1 MQIEIGGWDAGI
13 KFSACHFIP
22 AHDKCSHLHGHI
34 YAINARVEG
43 DPNERG
49 MLWDFIVLKNALR
62 GIADE
67 LDHRVLIPG
76 ESKEM
81 EIDLGDDVKVKMDEK
96 HYVFPLDDVVVMD
109 IKLASA
115 EELAG
120 FILSRLLSLLE
131 IPKNVKAIE
140 IGVDEG
146 KGQGAWV
153 RREFSS
159 KPQSHPTTFKF
170 LSNIYIIG

>member
-22 AHDKCSHLHGHI
+22 AHDKCSRLHGHI
-34 YAINARVEG
+34 YCINAKVEG

-49 MLWDFIVLKNALR
+49 MLWDFIALKNALR
-62 GIADE
+62 SIADE

-76 ESKEM
+76 DSKEM
-81 EIDLGDDVKVKMDEK
+81 EIDIGDDLTVKFENKQYM
-96 HYVFPLDDVVVMD
+96 FPMEDVVVMD

-120 FILSRLLSLLE
+120 FIMGRLLSLLE
-131 IPKNVKAIE
+131 VPDNISAME

-153 RREFSS
+153 RREF
-159 KPQSHPTTFKF
+159 
-170 LSNIYIIG
+170 

>member
-1 MQIEIGGWDAGI
+1 MQIEICGWDAGI

-22 AHDKCSHLHGHI
+22 AHDKCSRLHGHI

-43 DPNERG
+43 NPNERG
-49 MLWDFIVLKNALR
+49 MLWDFIVLKDALR
-62 GIADE
+62 SIADE
-67 LDHRVLIPG
+67 LDHRILIPG
-76 ESKEM
+76 DSKEM

-96 HYVFPLDDVVVMD
+96 QYVFPLDDVVVMD

-120 FILSRLLSLLE
+120 FILKRLTSLLE
-131 IPKNVKAIE
+131 VPKNVKAIE

-153 RREFSS
+153 KSEF
-159 KPQSHPTTFKF
+159 
-170 LSNIYIIG
+170 

>member
-1 MQIEIGGWDAGI
+1 MHIEINGWDAGI
-13 KFSACHFIP
+13 RFSACHFIP
-22 AHDKCSHLHGHI
+22 AHDKCSRLHGHI
-34 YAINARVEG
+34 YSINARVEG
-43 DPNERG
+43 SQNERG
-49 MLWDFIVLKNALR
+49 MLWDFVALKNALR
-62 GIADE
+62 SIADE

-81 EIDLGDDVKVKMDEK
+81 EIEIGDDIKVKFDEK
-96 HYVFPLDDVVVMD
+96 WYVFPPDDVVVMD

-120 FILSRLLSLLE
+120 FILERLLSLME
-131 IPKNVKAIE
+131 IPENVKAIE

-153 RREFSS
+153 RREF
-159 KPQSHPTTFKF
+159 
-170 LSNIYIIG
+170 

>member
-1 MQIEIGGWDAGI
+1 MFIEINGWDAGI

-22 AHDKCSHLHGHI
+22 GHGKCSRLHGHI
-34 YAINARVEG
+34 YSINAKVYGEQ
-43 DPNERG
+43 NEKG
-49 MLWDFIVLKNALR
+49 MVLDFLVLKEKLR
-62 GIADE
+62 SLADD

-81 EIDLGDDVKVKMDEK
+81 EIEIGDEVKVISDGKN
-96 HYVFPLDDVVVMD
+96 YIFPLDDVVIMD

-120 FILSRLLSLLE
+120 FILERLLAMME
-131 IPKNVKAIE
+131 IPSNVKALE
-140 IGVDEG
+140 IGIDEG

-153 RREFSS
+153 SREF
-159 KPQSHPTTFKF
+159 
-170 LSNIYIIG
+170 

>member
-22 AHDKCSHLHGHI
+22 AHDKCSRLHGHI
-34 YAINARVEG
+34 YCINAKVEG
-43 DPNERG
+43 EPNERG
-49 MLWDFIVLKNALR
+49 MLWDFIALKNALR
-62 GIADE
+62 SIADE

-76 ESKEM
+76 DSKEM
-81 EIDLGDDVKVKMDEK
+81 EIDIGDDLTVKFENKQYM
-96 HYVFPLDDVVVMD
+96 FPMEDVVVMD

-120 FILSRLLSLLE
+120 FIMGRLLSLLE
-131 IPKNVKAIE
+131 VPDNISAME

-153 RREFSS
+153 RREF
-159 KPQSHPTTFKF
+159 
-170 LSNIYIIG
+170 

>member
-1 MQIEIGGWDAGI
+1 MHLEINGWDAGI

-22 AHDKCSHLHGHI
+22 GHDKCSRLHGHI
-34 YAINARVEG
+34 YSLHMKVFGKPDEK
-43 DPNERG
+43 G
-49 MLWDFIVLKNALR
+49 MLWDFIVIKNTLR
-62 GIADE
+62 SIAQE

-81 EIDLGDDVKVKMDEK
+81 KIDIGDDLKVKMDDK
-96 HYVFPLDDVVVMD
+96 QYLFPLDDVVVMD

-120 FILSRLLSLLE
+120 FILKRFCDLLE
-131 IPKNVKAIE
+131 IPKNVEAIE
-140 IGVDEG
+140 VGIDEG

-153 RREFSS
+153 S
-159 KPQSHPTTFKF
+159 KNF
-170 LSNIYIIG
+170 L

>member
-1 MQIEIGGWDAGI
+1 MLIEICGWDAGI

-22 AHDKCSHLHGHI
+22 AHDKCSRLHGHI

-43 DPNERG
+43 SPNERG
-49 MLWDFIVLKNALR
+49 MLWDFIVLKDALR
-62 GIADE
+62 SIADE
-67 LDHRVLIPG
+67 LDHRILIPG
-76 ESKEM
+76 DSKEM
-81 EIDLGDDVKVKMDEK
+81 EIELGDDVKVKMDEK
-96 HYVFPLDDVVVMD
+96 QYVFPLDDVVVMD

-120 FILSRLLSLLE
+120 FILKRLTSLLE
-131 IPKNVKAIE
+131 VPKNVKAIE

-153 RREFSS
+153 MN
-159 KPQSHPTTFKF
+159 KF
-170 LSNIYIIG
+170 